1 MEIARAVARNAGARF
16 SESGLA
22 TLVKKAKADD
32 GLTEILGVRIDIPP
46 HLFRQ
51 LVSRVSEVVRTRL
64 LESAPPSLQKQ
75 IQSAIIDV
83 VDEVHRTSAE
93 LQNYDQAQRAVED
106 LNRSGKLNDKA
117 VLSFALNR
125 QHKEITA
132 ALALMCTTTVE
143 TIESLIANSS
153 NEGIVF
159 ACKAASLRWD
169 TAEMILRSRSS
180 NTIVSTKDLADARA
194 AFQGLSLSAAQRT
207 VRFWQVRSSAKR
219 AN

>member
-1 MEIARAVARNAGARF
+1 
-16 SESGLA
+16 
-22 TLVKKAKADD
+22 
-32 GLTEILGVRIDIPP
+32 
-46 HLFRQ
+46 
-51 LVSRVSEVVRTRL
+51 VVLTRL

-75 IQSAIIDV
+75 IQSAIVDV